1 VATDKARPPL
11 TVVLP
16 LREGWTDDLEPLVDA
31 LMPQARRTGA
41 EVLAVGPLDDPGIE
55 GVRVM
60 RVDDDNIYRLR
71 LAGLQAA
78 RGDVVAIGEDHAVPR
93 PDWCEAVIRA
103 HAEHPEAAAVAGC
116 LHNATRATVAGRAN
130 FLAFAALCAP
140 PEPDL
145 HRPPPASALSFKRTA
160 LAGLD
165 DHLGRFEAEVIP
177 RLFESGA
184 MAVDP
189 RVVVDHH
196 QDHGVPWSV
205 RNAFHSARASYGY
218 ASRPTRRERLQVA
231 RWSVANW
238 PGRLVREARRAAARE
253 ARGAVDFLAV
263 AAIAVAAG
271 VGGAVGSLAGP
282 GRSPSRVA

>member
-1 VATDKARPPL
+1 VATDQARPPL

-16 LREGWTDDLEPLVDA
+16 LREGWTAELDPLADA
-31 LMPQARRTGA
+31 LMPQARRAGA
-41 EVLAVGPLDDPGIE
+41 EVLAVGPIDDPGIE
-55 GVRVM
+55 GVRVL
-60 RVDDDNIYRLR
+60 RIDDDNIYRLR
-71 LAGLQAA
+71 LLGLQAA

-93 PDWCEAVIRA
+93 PGWCEAVIHA
-103 HAEHPEAAAVAGC
+103 HAEHPGAAAVVGC

-145 HRPPPASALSFKRTA
+145 HRPPPASALSFKRAA

-165 DHLGRFEAEVIP
+165 GRLGRFEAEVIP
-177 RLFESGA
+177 ELFESGE
-184 MAVDP
+184 MAVDA

-196 QDHGVPWSV
+196 QDHGVLWSV
-205 RNAFHSARASYGY
+205 INAFHSARASYGY
-218 ASRPTRRERLQVA
+218 AARGARRERLRVA

-238 PGRLVREARRAAARE
+238 PVRLVREARRAAARE
-253 ARGAVDFLAV
+253 ARGAIDFVAV

-271 VGGAVGSLAGP
+271 LGGAVGLLAGP